1 MRIPRL
7 SLRIF
12 ALAMLLPLLLACG
25 VSDEL
30 ASEAPSER
38 ATAEPTP
45 PETDRETLVVFYNAT
60 DGPNWEDN
68 DSWLS
73 DAPLGEWE
81 GVTIDSNGRV
91 TDLDLFENQLSG
103 EIPSE
108 LGSLASLTLLGLGFN
123 ELSGEIPPEL
133 GNLVSLKELFL
144 GENELSGEIPPELGG
159 LVSLTAL
166 FLQENELSGE
176 LPPELGNLAN
186 LKVLYLAG
194 NQLNGCVPASL
205 NRTDLDVSV
214 PNSVDGYYC
223 P

>member
-45 PETDRETLVVFYNAT
+45 LETDRETLVVFYNAT

-133 GNLVSLKELFL
+133 G
-144 GENELSGEIPPELGG
+144 G

-176 LPPELGNLAN
+176 IPPELGNLAN

-205 NRTDLDVSV
+205 NRTDLARLYAKSRKS
-214 PNSVDGYYC
+214 NG
-223 P
+223 